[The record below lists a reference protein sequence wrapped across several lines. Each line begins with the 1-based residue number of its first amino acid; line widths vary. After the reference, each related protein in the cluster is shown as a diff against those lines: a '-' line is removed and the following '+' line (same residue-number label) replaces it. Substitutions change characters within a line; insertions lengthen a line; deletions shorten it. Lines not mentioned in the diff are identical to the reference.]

1 MDKKESGKRSLWEI
15 TTQQGEQFRN
25 VLKDC
30 GFVLSQNQYASFVM
44 IVFAVTLW
52 LSFLL
57 NWNNNLKMLIASGMS
72 IIAIFQALLI
82 SNNRCYDIKRVIAKE
97 TVGGTK

>member
-1 MDKKESGKRSLWEI
+1 MNKKESSKRTLWDI
-15 TTQQGEQFRN
+15 TARQGEQFRT

-82 SNNRCYDIKRVIAKE
+82 SNNRCYDIKRVLATA
-97 TVGGTK
+97 TVEQTK

>member
-1 MDKKESGKRSLWEI
+1 MDNKESGKRSLWEI
-15 TTQQGEQFRN
+15 TARQGEQFRN

-52 LSFLL
+52 LGFLL

-82 SNNRCYDIKRVIAKE
+82 SNNRCYDIKRVIAKT
-97 TVGGTK
+97 TVEQAK